1 MGNIFVDVLFYV
13 PAHRVEIKT
22 MLFTFHL
29 AVFSILTNFL

>member
-13 PAHRVEIKT
+13 PTRRVEIKT
-22 MLFTFHL
+22 MLFTFLL